1 MPSTAHTKASTDAIQ
16 LIPYAKAMQNLM
28 HAEPASKT
36 ETLLKPLAKTVTLK
50 EEFHGTTIGIAIT
63 QTDCEISEILTEPKF
78 ADNISIPDLMEL
90 LKDDQLTETYGIAP
104 MRITQRK
111 NGKLVDSLLWML
123 LFTPETH
130 SSRKPT
136 VTSPQVDPCVH
147 NVSYRLDIEIILADD
162 EYSRSFV
169 YQVSTVNMPMFSL
182 VNDLFEYDL
191 SDDLEEEDLND
202 MFPNDP
208 DIFRYGED
216 ENDETG
222 YLVPYYNKFG
232 EKIVCAYRRP
242 EDILNH
248 VVSARVIRCDMTIR

>member
-36 ETLLKPLAKTVTLK
+36 ETLLKPLAKTLTLK

-78 ADNISIPDLMEL
+78 ADNISIPDLIEL

>member
-1 MPSTAHTKASTDAIQ
+1 
-16 LIPYAKAMQNLM
+16 
-28 HAEPASKT
+28 
-36 ETLLKPLAKTVTLK
+36 
-50 EEFHGTTIGIAIT
+50 
-63 QTDCEISEILTEPKF
+63 
-78 ADNISIPDLMEL
+78 MEL

-104 MRITQRK
+104 MRITQHK
-111 NGKLVDSLLWML
+111 DGKLVDSLLWML

-136 VTSPQVDPCVH
+136 VTYPQVDPGVH
-147 NVSYRLDIEIILADD
+147 NVSCLLDIEIILADD
-162 EYSRSFV
+162 EYSRSFI
-169 YQVSTVNMPMFSL
+169 YRVSTTNVPMFPL
-182 VNDLFEYDL
+182 VNDLFECDL

-216 ENDETG
+216 ENGETG

-248 VVSARVIRCDMTIR
+248 VVSARVIGCDMTIR

>member
-36 ETLLKPLAKTVTLK
+36 ETLLKPLAKTLTLK

-63 QTDCEISEILTEPKF
+63 QTDCEISEILT
-78 ADNISIPDLMEL
+78 DNLSIPLNDLIEL

-104 MRITQRK
+104 MRITQHK
-111 NGKLVDSLLWML
+111 DGKLVDSLLWML

>member
-36 ETLLKPLAKTVTLK
+36 ETLLKPLAKTLTLK

-191 SDDLEEEDLND
+191 SDNLEEEDLND

>member
-1 MPSTAHTKASTDAIQ
+1 MPSTAHIKAPTDAIQ

-28 HAEPASKT
+28 HTEPANKA
-36 ETLLKPLAKTVTLK
+36 ENLLKPFAKTLTLK
-50 EEFHGTTIGIAIT
+50 EKFYGTTIGIAIT
-63 QTDCEISEILTEPKF
+63 QTDCEISEILT
-78 ADNISIPDLMEL
+78 DNLSIPLNDLMEL

-104 MRITQRK
+104 RHLTQHK
-111 NGKLVDSLLWML
+111 DGKLVDSLLWML

-136 VTSPQVDPCVH
+136 VTYPQVDPSVH
-147 NVSYRLDIEIILADD
+147 NVSCLLDIEIILADD
-162 EYSRSFV
+162 EYSRSFI
-169 YQVSTVNMPMFSL
+169 YRVSTANVPMFSL

-191 SDDLEEEDLND
+191 SDDLEEEELND
-202 MFPNDP
+202 MFPQDP
-208 DIFRYGED
+208 DIFRYGAD

-248 VVSARVIRCDMTIR
+248 VVSARVIGCDMTIR

>member
-1 MPSTAHTKASTDAIQ
+1 MPSTAHIKASTDAIQ

-28 HAEPASKT
+28 HAEPANKA
-36 ETLLKPLAKTVTLK
+36 ETLLKPFAKTLTLK
-50 EEFHGTTIGIAIT
+50 EEFYGTTIGIAIT
-63 QTDCEISEILTEPKF
+63 QTDCEISEILT
-78 ADNISIPDLMEL
+78 DNLSIPPDDLLEL
-90 LKDDQLTETYGIAP
+90 LKNEQLTETYGIAP
-104 MRITQRK
+104 RRLTQHK
-111 NGKLVDSLLWML
+111 DDKLVDSLLWMV

-130 SSRKPT
+130 SSQKPT
-136 VTSPQVDPCVH
+136 VTSPQVDPAVH
-147 NVSYRLDIEIILADD
+147 NVSCRLDIEIILADD

-216 ENDETG
+216 ENNETG

-248 VVSARVIRCDMTIR
+248 VVSARVIGCDMTIR

>member
-1 MPSTAHTKASTDAIQ
+1 MQ
-16 LIPYAKAMQNLM
+16 LIPYAKEMQNLM
-28 HAEPASKT
+28 CNEPADKT
-36 ETLLKPLAKTVTLK
+36 AALLKPLAKKLTLN

-63 QTDCEISEILTEPKF
+63 QTDCEISEILMEPKF
-78 ADNISIPDLMEL
+78 ADNVSIPDLLEL
-90 LKDDQLTETYGIAP
+90 LKNEQLTETYGIAP
-104 MRITQRK
+104 RRLTQHK
-111 NGKLVDSLLWML
+111 DGKLVDSLLWMV

-130 SSRKPT
+130 SSQKPT
-136 VTSPQVDPCVH
+136 VTSPQVDTAVH
-147 NVSYRLDIEIILADD
+147 NVSCRLDIEIILADD

-182 VNDLFEYDL
+182 VNDLFEYEL
-191 SDDLEEEDLND
+191 SDELEDEELNE
-202 MFPNDP
+202 MFPQDP
-208 DIFRYGED
+208 DIFRYGTD

-248 VVSARVIRCDMTIR
+248 VVSARVIGCDMTIR

>member
-36 ETLLKPLAKTVTLK
+36 ETLLKPLAKTLTLK

>member
-1 MPSTAHTKASTDAIQ
+1 MPYIAHTEASANAIQ

-28 HAEPASKT
+28 HGEPANKA
-36 ETLLKPLAKTVTLK
+36 ETLLKPFAKTLTLK
-50 EEFHGTTIGIAIT
+50 EKFYGTTIGIAIT
-63 QTDCEISEILTEPKF
+63 QTDCEISEILT
-78 ADNISIPDLMEL
+78 DNLSIPPDDLIEL

-104 MRITQRK
+104 RHITQHK
-111 NGKLVDSLLWML
+111 DGKLVDKLLWML

-136 VTSPQVDPCVH
+136 VTYPQVDPSVH
-147 NVSYRLDIEIILADD
+147 NVSCLLDIEIILADD
-162 EYSRSFV
+162 EYSRSFI
-169 YQVSTVNMPMFSL
+169 YQVSTANVPMFPL
-182 VNDLFEYDL
+182 VNDLFECEL

-216 ENDETG
+216 ENGETG

-242 EDILNH
+242 EAILNH
-248 VVSARVIRCDMTIR
+248 IVSARVISCDMTIR

>member
-1 MPSTAHTKASTDAIQ
+1 MPSTTHTKASADAIQ

-28 HAEPASKT
+28 HTEPANKA
-36 ETLLKPLAKTVTLK
+36 ETLLKPLAKTLTLK
-50 EEFHGTTIGIAIT
+50 EEFYGTTIGIAIT
-63 QTDCEISEILTEPKF
+63 QTDCEISEILT
-78 ADNISIPDLMEL
+78 DNLSIPLNDLMEL

-104 MRITQRK
+104 MRITQHK
-111 NGKLVDSLLWML
+111 DGKLVDSLLWML

-136 VTSPQVDPCVH
+136 VTYPQVDPSVH
-147 NVSYRLDIEIILADD
+147 NVSCLIDIEIILADD
-162 EYSRSFV
+162 EYSRSFI
-169 YQVSTVNMPMFSL
+169 YRVSTANVPMFPL
-182 VNDLFEYDL
+182 VNDLFEYEL
-191 SDDLEEEDLND
+191 SDDLEEKDLND

-216 ENDETG
+216 ENGETG